1 MKKINVLYI
10 SGAVGLGHI
19 NRDLAIAYQLRKL
32 LPQVEIEWLAAHP
45 VTTVLEEAGEKLV
58 PGSDQ
63 FANENVAT
71 EKAAKGTSLNVS
83 ISLLKTSDAWEKNS
97 ELFLNLVAA
106 KQYDLIIGDETYE
119 IYLTLTKHREMK
131 KFPFV
136 MIFDVVGL
144 DAVTMNPLEHLIA
157 YYWNR
162 VWSHDYRH
170 KLKPP
175 FDLGLFVGELNDV
188 PDKSFGFM
196 LPNRR
201 KFAEAFYTFIGYVFP
216 FDVTQYSDKKAI
228 REKLGYGDEPLLI
241 CSIGGTAIGK
251 EQLELCGKAYTI
263 AKEKI
268 PNLHAVFV
276 TGPRLSADKIS
287 LPEGIEVKGFIP
299 RLYEHFAASDLAIT
313 QGGAASTFEL
323 TALRKPFIYFPIEGH
338 FEQASVSRILT
349 HRGAGVKLMLSKTSP
364 ELLADQILSTIG
376 TNVTYPDIPKDGAQK
391 AAQLLVNLLEQ
402 HSHHKQKSLT

>member
-19 NRDLAIAYQLRKL
+19 NRDLAIANQLRKL
-32 LPQVEIEWLAAHP
+32 LPQVDIEWLAAHP
-45 VTTVLEEAGEKLV
+45 VTTVLEEASEKLV
-58 PGSDQ
+58 PGADQ
-63 FANENVAT
+63 FSNENVAV
-71 EKAAKGTSLNVS
+71 EKAAKGTSLNS
-83 ISLLKTSDAWEKNS
+83 SLALLKASDAWKKNS
-97 ELFLNLVAA
+97 ELFLKLVAA

-119 IYLTLTKHREMK
+119 IYLTLKEHKEMK

-144 DAVTMNPLEHLIA
+144 DAVTMNPLEHLVA

-162 VWSHDYRH
+162 VWSYDYRH

-175 FDLGLFVGELNDV
+175 YDLGFFVGELSDV

-201 KFAEAFYTFIGYVFP
+201 KWAEAFCTFIGYVFP
-216 FDVTQYSDKKAI
+216 FEVAQYSDKQAI
-228 REKLGYGDEPLLI
+228 RKKLGYGDEPLLI

-251 EQLELCGKAYTI
+251 EQLELCGKACII
-263 AKEKI
+263 AKERI
-268 PNLHAVFV
+268 PNLHIVIV
-276 TGPRLSADKIS
+276 TGPRLSANTVN
-287 LPEGIEVKGFIP
+287 LPEGIEVKGFVP
-299 RLYEHFAASDLAIT
+299 RLYEHFAACDLAII

-323 TALRKPFIYFPIEGH
+323 TALRKPFIYFPMEEH

-349 HRGAGVKLMLSKTSP
+349 QRGAGVKLRLSKTTP
-364 ELLADQILSTIG
+364 EILADKILSTIG

-391 AAQLLVNLLEQ
+391 AAQLLVKLIEQ
-402 HSHHKQKSLT
+402 HSHKA

>member
-32 LPQVEIEWLAAHP
+32 LPQVDIQWLAAHP
-45 VTTVLEEAGEKLV
+45 VTAVLEEAGEKLV
-58 PGSDQ
+58 PGADQ
-63 FANENVAT
+63 LANENIDA
-71 EKAAKGTSLNVS
+71 EKAAKGTRLNGSL
-83 ISLLKTSDAWEKNS
+83 SLLQTSDTWKKNS
-97 ELFLNLVAA
+97 ELFLKLVEA

-119 IYLTLTKHREMK
+119 IYLTLKAHKEKK

-144 DAVTMNPLEHLIA
+144 DAVTMNPLEHLVA

-162 VWSHDYRH
+162 VWSYDYRH

-201 KFAEAFYTFIGYVFP
+201 KWAEAFCTSIGYVFP
-216 FDVTQYSDKKAI
+216 FDVSAYSDKQAI
-228 REKLGYGDEPLLI
+228 RKKLGYGDGPLLV

-251 EQLELCGKAYTI
+251 EQLELCGKACII
-263 AKEKI
+263 AKERI
-268 PNLHAVFV
+268 PNLHVVIV
-276 TGPRLSADKIS
+276 TGPRLSADNVN
-287 LPEGIEVKGFIP
+287 LPKGIEVRGFVP
-299 RLYEHFAASDLAIT
+299 LLYEHFAACDLAIT

-323 TALRKPFIYFPIEGH
+323 TALRRPFIYFPIEEH

-349 HRGAGVKLMLSKTSP
+349 QRGAGVKLVLSKTTP
-364 ELLADQILSTIG
+364 ETLADKILSTIG

-391 AAQLLVNLLEQ
+391 AAQLIVNLLEP
-402 HSHHKQKSLT
+402 HSKKE

>member
-1 MKKINVLYI
+1 MKKFNVLYI

-19 NRDLAIAYQLRKL
+19 NRDLAIVYQLRKL

-45 VTTVLEEAGEKLV
+45 VTVVLEEAGEKLV
-58 PGSDQ
+58 SGADQ
-63 FANENVAT
+63 FANENVT
-71 EKAAKGTSLNVS
+71 VEKAAKGTSLNGS
-83 ISLLKTSDAWEKNS
+83 LSLLKTSDEWEKNS
-97 ELFLNLVAA
+97 ELFLKLVTA
-106 KQYDLIIGDETYE
+106 KKYDLIIGDETYE
-119 IYLTLTKHREMK
+119 IYLTLKKHRELK

-144 DAVTMNPLEHLIA
+144 DAVTKNPLEHLIA

-162 VWSHDYRH
+162 VWSDEYRH
-170 KLKPP
+170 KQKPP

-201 KFAEAFYTFIGYVFP
+201 KYAEAFYTFIGYVFP
-216 FDVTQYSDKKAI
+216 FDVTQFSDKHAI

-251 EQLELCGKAYTI
+251 EQLELCGKACII
-263 AKEKI
+263 AKERI
-268 PNLHAVFV
+268 PNLHVVIV
-276 TGPRLSADKIS
+276 TGPRLSANTVN
-287 LPEGIEVKGFIP
+287 LPKGIEVKGFVP
-299 RLYEHFAASDLAIT
+299 RLYEHFAACDLAIT

-323 TALRKPFIYFPIEGH
+323 TALRKPFIYFPIEEH

-349 HRGAGVKLMLSKTSP
+349 QRGAGVKLRLAKTSS
-364 ELLADQILSTIG
+364 EILADEILKNIG
-376 TNVTYPDIPKDGAQK
+376 KNVVYPDIPKDGAQK
-391 AAQLLVNLLEQ
+391 AAQLIVNLLEQ
-402 HSHHKQKSLT
+402 YTEKT

>member
-1 MKKINVLYI
+1 
-10 SGAVGLGHI
+10 
-19 NRDLAIAYQLRKL
+19 LA
-32 LPQVEIEWLAAHP
+32 
-45 VTTVLEEAGEKLV
+45 
-58 PGSDQ
+58 
-63 FANENVAT
+63 
-71 EKAAKGTSLNVS
+71 
-83 ISLLKTSDAWEKNS
+83 LLKTSDAWKKNS
-97 ELFLNLVAA
+97 EFFLNLVAA

-119 IYLTLTKHREMK
+119 IYLTLKKHGEMK

-136 MIFDVVGL
+136 MIFDIVGL

-157 YYWNR
+157 YYWNL

-175 FDLGLFVGELNDV
+175 FDLGLFVGEFNDV

-216 FDVTQYSDKKAI
+216 FDVTQYSDKQAI

-251 EQLELCGKAYTI
+251 EQLELCGKACII
-263 AKEKI
+263 AKERI
-268 PNLHAVFV
+268 PNLHVV
-276 TGPRLSADKIS
+276 IITGPRLSANTVN
-287 LPEGIEVKGFIP
+287 LPKGIEVKGFVP
-299 RLYEHFAASDLAIT
+299 RLYEHFAACDLAIT

-349 HRGAGVKLMLSKTSP
+349 QRGAGVKLRLSKTSP
-364 ELLADQILSTIG
+364 ELLANQILNNIG
-376 TNVTYPDIPKDGAQK
+376 TNVVYPDIPKDGAQK

-402 HSHHKQKSLT
+402 HSQKS